1 MPPAVMSA
9 GVRPGMPA
17 GVAASIP
24 SPDVGVWHLGPFPV
38 RAYALCLLAGI
49 VIAAWLTARRLPPR
63 GVEAEKAI
71 DVALWAVPFGIVGAR
86 IYHVISSPQAYFGPG
101 GQPMR
106 AFAIWEGGLGI
117 WGAVALGAVGAWIGC
132 RRHGVPLLVFADA
145 LAPPLLIA
153 QAVGR
158 LGNWFNNELYGG
170 PTDVPWALEIHQWD
184 HQAGRAVLDAAG
196 HPVVIGT
203 FHPTFLYE
211 ALWCLLAAALLLWVD
226 RRYGVGAAPGTAEGA
241 ERHEPPASPAVRRV
255 LVPGQLFA
263 MVLMLYTVERFVV
276 ENLRIDEANHV
287 LGLRL
292 NVWTSILVFA
302 FGAAWFWWLGRRGRV
317 PSGPDAE

>member
-1 MPPAVMSA
+1 MIPMLPAA
-9 GVRPGMPA
+9 
-17 GVAASIP
+17 IP
-24 SPDVGVWHLGPFPV
+24 SPTVGVWHLGPIPM
-38 RAYALCLLAGI
+38 RAYALALLTGI
-49 VIAAWLTARRLPPR
+49 VLAAWLTARRLPAR

-71 DVALWAVPFGIVGAR
+71 DVALWAVPFGIVGGR
-86 IYHVISSPQAYFGPG
+86 IYHVISSPQAYFGAG
-101 GQPMR
+101 GQPAK

-153 QAVGR
+153 QAIGR

-170 PTDVPWALEIHQWD
+170 PTDVPWALTIHQWD
-184 HQAGRAVLDAAG
+184 HQAGRAVVDAAG
-196 HPVVIGT
+196 NPVVIGT

-211 ALWCLLAAALLLWVD
+211 AVWCLLAAALLFWVD
-226 RRYGVGAAPGTAEGA
+226 RRFGIGA
-241 ERHEPPASPAVRRV
+241 SSVLRR

-263 MVLMLYTVERFVV
+263 LVLMLYTVERFVV
-276 ENLRIDEANHV
+276 ENLRIDDANHL

-292 NVWTSILVFA
+292 NVWTSIVVFA
-302 FGAAWFWWLGRRGRV
+302 FGAWWFRWLGRTAGRTPADVGSRG
-317 PSGPDAE
+317 GPA